1 MKIKAYEIKDL
12 VERKK
17 YAGYLVYGQNKGL
30 VREINSSFSN
40 FIISVSSF
48 L

>member
-12 VERKK
+12 VKKKK

-30 VREINSSFSN
+30 IREKSETSVEFQLNSVKF
-40 FIISVSSF
+40 
-48 L
+48 